1 MSDFKGGNSVRLY
14 KTVLSLIEDDWKKM
28 HLSLPVNDNEDDL

>member
-14 KTVLSLIEDDWKKM
+14 KTVLSLIDDWKKM
-28 HLSLPVNDNEDDL
+28 HLSLPVNDN